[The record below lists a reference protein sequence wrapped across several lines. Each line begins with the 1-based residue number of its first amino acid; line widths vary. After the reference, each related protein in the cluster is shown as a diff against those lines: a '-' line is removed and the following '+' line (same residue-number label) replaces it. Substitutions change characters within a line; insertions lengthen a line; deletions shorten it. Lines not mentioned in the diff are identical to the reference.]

1 MKNIESTEE
10 ARKSF
15 DKIFHDL
22 TRSLRVKDELSR
34 FWLFILVMFCI
45 VGIWGWGYQ
54 IKHGLGITGMSDYV
68 SWAMYISNFVFFVAV
83 SLIGLL
89 ISSIMHLLKIHWAQP
104 VSRVAEQVAIA
115 AVAMAGLIIVMDMG
129 RPDRFLNVFLHGRFA
144 SPIIWDVTVIT
155 TYLTISVL
163 LFYIPLI
170 PDLALMR
177 NRLKGKVPGW
187 QYKIYESLS
196 LGWKG
201 NPEQFKIIY
210 HTLRILMLLILPV
223 GLAIHTVTSW
233 LFAATLR
240 AGWDTTIFGPYFV
253 SGAFVAGTAAV
264 ILVLYVYR
272 IRYHLK
278 DYFNEEVF
286 DRMGKTLVFVC
297 LVYLYFNVN
306 EFLVPGY
313 KMKVAEGV
321 HLNELFYGR
330 YAMLFWF
337 TQAGGLGIPIILG
350 IFRYF
355 RRPLQLTFIAFITL
369 VASWFKRYIIVVP
382 TMEHPHLP
390 IQNVPDHFIH
400 YAPTNPEITITL
412 FGFFA
417 SLLIVTILAKL
428 FPVITIWEYAE
439 QKGISKQLIFEEFEK
454 KAL

>member
-1 MKNIESTEE
+1 MTEKKSPEESRE
-10 ARKSF
+10 AL

-34 FWLFILVMFCI
+34 FWLFILIMFCI
-45 VGIWGWGYQ
+45 VGIWAWGYQ
-54 IKHGLGITGMSDYV
+54 ISEGLGITGMRDYV

-115 AVAMAGLIIVMDMG
+115 AVALAGLIIIMDMG

-155 TYLTISVL
+155 TYLAISVL
-163 LFYIPLI
+163 LFYLPLL

-177 NRLKGKVPGW
+177 DRLKGKVPAW
-187 QYKIYESLS
+187 QYKIYDVLS

-201 NPEQFKIIY
+201 NVHQFRLVY
-210 HTLRILMLLILPV
+210 HSLRILMLLIIPV

-233 LFAATLR
+233 LFASTLR

-253 SGAFVAGTAAV
+253 AGAFVAGTAAV
-264 ILVLYVYR
+264 ILLMYVYR
-272 IRYHLK
+272 IRYRLK

-313 KMKVAEGV
+313 KMKVAEGI
-321 HLNELFYGR
+321 HLTELFSGR
-330 YAMLFWF
+330 HAPMFWF
-337 TQAGGLGIPIILG
+337 TQIGGLILPIVLAAIK
-350 IFRYF
+350 YF
-355 RRPLQLTFIAFITL
+355 RKPLPLSIIALITL
-369 VASWFKRYIIVVP
+369 VASWFKRLIIVVP

-390 IQNVPDHFIH
+390 VQNVPEHFIH
-400 YAPTNPEITITL
+400 YSPTNPEITITL
-412 FGFFA
+412 FAFFA
-417 SLLIVTILAKL
+417 TFLIITALAKL

-439 QKGISKQLIFEEFEK
+439 HQGIDKKYIFDAYEN
-454 KAL
+454 